1 MEREQDVSCSK
12 ERRNTSPSIRRET
25 SSKSASKNSGQ
36 TEKDGRRCQSRDRS
50 RERPRSRSRDQRR
63 RSRSADRSRS
73 TKSMAISINSDSTLS
88 RGRRQSRSQSRD
100 HSHTKGEKKRDNKD
114 GTADQAAATT
124 HRRTPITGTITA
136 GRVRGT
142 AAPHSTQ
149 RGGPTTPAHTG
160 TSIAGPHTG
169 ARVLIPTGG
178 IRGAPEVVPARVRR
192 PVLTGSLVTR
202 SPAGR
207 ESTNRDTWRNL
218 TPKTSLPMPLTS
230 LPPPPPRP
238 V

>member
-1 MEREQDVSCSK
+1 MYRAPRRDVTPHPQLDVRHPVSQQAKTADKLRKTAGDVKVAIDLERGHGREAETRGGGPGAPIAAARPRARPSPSTATALCPEAGGSRAPKAATAPTLK
-12 ERRNTSPSIRRET
+12 ERRRGTI
-25 SSKSASKNSGQ
+25 K
-36 TEKDGRRCQSRDRS
+36 
-50 RERPRSRSRDQRR
+50 
-63 RSRSADRSRS
+63 
-73 TKSMAISINSDSTLS
+73 MA
-88 RGRRQSRSQSRD
+88 
-100 HSHTKGEKKRDNKD
+100 
-114 GTADQAAATT
+114 ADQATATT

-178 IRGAPEVVPARVRR
+178 IRGAPEVVPARVRH

-218 TPKTSLPMPLTS
+218 TPKTSPPTPLTS